1 MKQVVLTD
9 NERIKNIKESKKKYY
24 EKNKERFKEWNN
36 NTGFMRLINNTNDK
50 IKLNELI
57 KIIQNKLL
65 IIE

>member
-9 NERIKNIKESKKKYY
+9 NERINNIKESKKKYY

>member
-9 NERIKNIKESKKKYY
+9 NERINNIKESKKKYY

-65 IIE
+65 IIG